1 MFQLSSLN
9 ALSFV
14 KFLFNGIAS
23 AKCIVVPLMLNLVFL
38 VYANFMI
45 FGFKGSTFVICLV

>member
-1 MFQLSSLN
+1 
-9 ALSFV
+9 
-14 KFLFNGIAS
+14 
-23 AKCIVVPLMLNLVFL
+23 VPLMLNLVFL